1 MGEDRREETDGTA
14 DRDARANA
22 SGENHPPLPR
32 IDLSTFVLSLSTS
45 ALYQMGLVAGP
56 GGQKLEQVNL
66 QLARQTIDTLEM
78 LREKT
83 RGNLDNEEAK
93 LFDGLIYELRMQF
106 VSTTTGSKS
115 SDETQDLPS
124 N

>member
-1 MGEDRREETDGTA
+1 MGEDRREDPGGET
-14 DRDARANA
+14 
-22 SGENHPPLPR
+22 HPPLPR

-56 GGQKLEQVNL
+56 EGSKLESVNL

-83 RGNLDNEEAK
+83 RGNLDTEEAK
-93 LFDGLIYELRMQF
+93 LFDGLIYELRMRF
-106 VSTTTGSKS
+106 VSETTGARS
-115 SDETQDLPS
+115 SDETRDLPS